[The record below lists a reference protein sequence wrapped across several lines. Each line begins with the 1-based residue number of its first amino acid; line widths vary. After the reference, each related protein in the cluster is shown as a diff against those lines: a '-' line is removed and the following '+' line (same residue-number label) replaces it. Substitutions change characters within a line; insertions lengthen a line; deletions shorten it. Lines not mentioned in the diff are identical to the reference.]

1 VGEASENQDQ
11 RRGVEESLTQTQFD
25 VEQMGEQVLA
35 LQRKMLG
42 LEERIRG
49 LELMLARLVEPG
61 EEQEREGS

>member
-1 VGEASENQDQ
+1 MGEASENQEQ

-25 VEQMGEQVLA
+25 VEQLGDQVLA

-49 LELMLARLVEPG
+49 LEMMLARLAEPG
-61 EEQEREGS
+61 GDGKGEES